1 MKVSRMSV
9 QHCAEA
15 SLTHSPLLKSL
26 AFFVFFFQLIAFLIM
41 VKLLLFA

>member
-1 MKVSRMSV
+1 MKVSKVSV

-15 SLTHSPLLKSL
+15 SLTHSLLLKSL
-26 AFFVFFFQLIAFLIM
+26 AVFFLQLIAFLIM